1 MKKNRLLKVCGLAR
15 MILIVAGSVGSVSAL
30 GDTFIVKDGNPQA
43 EIVVSKDAPRM
54 AKLAAEELQTYLVK
68 ISGAKLPIANAPGKD
83 VPVQI
88 YVGRSADTDRL
99 KITEEGLKNGAFR
112 MVSGKNYLV
121 LLGHDSDYTPKEPHL
136 RNHGDMARLMADWD
150 KITGEKWGFPL
161 ANLHKQ
167 YSGGNMKVWEKDERG
182 SLNAVYEFLR
192 MQGVRW
198 YVPDPIGE
206 IVPEKK
212 SIALPEIDKTVRPDF
227 AMRFPYQ
234 YFRMFSHEGTTRDE
248 LLWQLRL
255 GLSQAPDLMGEHEMA
270 GGHGIN
276 HVHSRDEIKKAHPE
290 YFALFGDKR
299 STGPYAGAPCLS
311 SEGLFQQ
318 NVKYVLA
325 MFDLYDAPM
334 VSVMPE
340 DGYGTLCQCELC
352 KGKGTPERGWDGQL
366 SDYVWDYVNR
376 VGKEVYK
383 THPNKKIS
391 CLAYGSYALPPLKIA
406 KLSPNIVVGIAQ
418 ARRDFYDTEKFNNAV
433 ALRRSWLA
441 KLPEG
446 HAPLWIWEY
455 YLHNRPGSTYGALP
469 VFFPHTIAK
478 DLRSL
483 KGISKGDF
491 IEVYRE
497 QKGISELAVDHLN
510 LYVTARLWWNADQ
523 DVNALLDEYYSLF
536 YGPASK
542 EMKAFIEYSEANWP
556 LMAKKVEPID
566 KAFEL
571 LAVARAAAGDTI
583 YGKRISW
590 IQDYMGPL
598 KQLRV
603 KLAEGRKN
611 VPQSQALRRDQKDIV
626 INGKLDDKFW
636 EGLPVYPL
644 NDVESGKT
652 PVNGG
657 SFQIAYTGDALFL
670 GITCK
675 DSDMQNLNI
684 STTKNGDANIWS
696 GDNVEL
702 LFETPVHSYY
712 QLTIGP
718 SGALVNMDRKKGFNT
733 LWVSHAEVATY
744 RGKDF
749 WSMEIRLPVAG
760 ELQEQLDPLNGIA
773 GNLPSENNPWYFN
786 VCRLRVRG
794 SDHELTAF
802 APAGKKDFHVLLK
815 FAELKGK

>member
-1 MKKNRLLKVCGLAR
+1 MKENRLLKVCGLAR
-15 MILIVAGSVGSVSAL
+15 LILIVAGSVGSISAMAE
-30 GDTFIVKDGNPQA
+30 TFIVKDGKPQA

-54 AKLAAEELQTYLVK
+54 AKLAAEELQAYVEK
-68 ISGAKLPIANAPGKD
+68 ISGAKLSIANAPGKD

-88 YVGRSADTDRL
+88 YVGRSADTDRM
-99 KITEEGLKNGAFR
+99 KITDEGLKSGAFR

-121 LLGHDSDYTPKEPHL
+121 LLGHDSDFTPKEPHL
-136 RNHGDMARLMADWD
+136 RNYGDIPRLMEEWD
-150 KITGEKWGFPL
+150 KVTGEKWGYPL
-161 ANLHKQ
+161 SNLFKQ
-167 YSGGNMKVWEKDERG
+167 YSGGSMKIWEKDERG

-212 SIALPEIDKTVRPDF
+212 SIALTEIDKTVRPDF
-227 AMRFPYQ
+227 AMRSPYQ
-234 YFRMFSHEGTTRDE
+234 YFRMFSHEGATRDE
-248 LLWQLRL
+248 IMWQLRL
-255 GLSQAPDLMGEHEMA
+255 GLDHASELMGDHEIA
-270 GGHGIN
+270 AGHGIN
-276 HVHSRDEIKKAHPE
+276 HVHSRNEIKKTHPE

-299 STGPYAGAPCLS
+299 ETGPYAGAPCLS

-318 NVKYVLA
+318 NVKYVRTI
-325 MFDLYDAPM
+325 FDLFDAPM

-376 VGKEVYK
+376 VAKEVYK
-383 THPNKKIS
+383 THPNRKIS

-433 ALRRSWLA
+433 ALRKSWLA

-455 YLHNRPGSTYGALP
+455 YLHNRPGSTYGSLP

-483 KGISKGDF
+483 KGISMGDF

-510 LYVTARLWWNADQ
+510 LYITARLWWNADQ
-523 DVNALLDEYYSLF
+523 DVNALLDEYYTLF

-542 EMKAFIEYSEANWP
+542 EMKAFIDFSEANWP

-590 IQDYMGPL
+590 IQDYMEPL

-611 VPQSQALRRDQKDIV
+611 VPQAQALRREQKDIV
-626 INGKLDDKFW
+626 INGKLDDRFW
-636 EGLPVYPL
+636 EGLPVYAL

-652 PVNGG
+652 PVNSG
-657 SFQIAYTGDALFL
+657 SFQIGYTGDALFL

-749 WSMEIRLPVAG
+749 WSIEIRLPVAG
-760 ELQEQLDPLNGIA
+760 ELQEQLDSLNGIA

-794 SDHELTAF
+794 SDQELTAF

>member
-1 MKKNRLLKVCGLAR
+1 MRKNRLLKVCDLAR
-15 MILIVAGSVGSVSAL
+15 VVLIVVGFACSASAF
-30 GDTFIVKDGNPQA
+30 GETFIVKDGQPQA

-54 AKLAAEELQTYLVK
+54 AKLAAEELQTYLEK
-68 ISGAKLPIANAPGKD
+68 ISGAKLSIANAPGKD

-99 KITEEGLKNGAFR
+99 KITDEGLKNGAFR

-150 KITGEKWGFPL
+150 KVTGEKWGFPL

-167 YSGGNMKVWEKDERG
+167 YSGSMKIWEKDERG

-255 GLSQAPDLMGEHEMA
+255 GLSQAPEVMGEHEMA

-276 HVHSRDEIKKAHPE
+276 HVHSRNEIKKTHPE

-299 STGPYAGAPCLS
+299 ETGPYAGAPCLS

-318 NVKYVLA
+318 NVKYVRA

-352 KGKGTPERGWDGQL
+352 KGKGTPERGWNGQL

-391 CLAYGSYALPPLKIA
+391 CLAYGSYELPPLKID

-418 ARRDFYDTEKFNNAV
+418 GRTNFHDPEKFNNAV
-433 ALRRSWLA
+433 ALRKSWLA
-441 KLPEG
+441 KLPDD
-446 HAPLWIWEY
+446 HAPIWIWEY
-455 YLHNRPGSTYGALP
+455 YLHNRPRSPYGSIP

-483 KGISKGDF
+483 KGISIGDF
-491 IEVYRE
+491 LEMSRE
-497 QKGISELAVDHLN
+497 QQKGISELAVDHLN
-510 LYVTARLWWNADQ
+510 LYVTARLWWNADENV
-523 DVNALLDEYYSLF
+523 DAVLNEYYTLF
-536 YGPASK
+536 YGPAAK
-542 EMKAFIEYSEANWP
+542 EMKTFIEYSEANWP

-571 LAVARAAAGDTI
+571 LAAARTAAGDTI
-583 YGKRISW
+583 YGKRIAW
-590 IQDYMGPL
+590 IQDYMEPM

-611 VPQSQALRRDQKDIV
+611 VPKAEALRRDQKDIV

-636 EGLPVYPL
+636 KGLPIYAL

-657 SFQIAYTGDALFL
+657 SFQVGYTGDALFL

-675 DSDMQNLNI
+675 DSDMKNIKI

-696 GDNVEL
+696 GDNVEVL
-702 LFETPVHSYY
+702 LETPVHSYY

-718 SGALVNMDRKKGFNT
+718 SGALMNMDRKNGFNT
-733 LWVSHAEVATY
+733 LWVSHADVATY
-744 RGKDF
+744 RGDDF
-749 WSMEIRLPVAG
+749 WSIEMRLPVAG

-773 GNLPSENNPWYFN
+773 GNIPSDKNPWFFN

-794 SDHELTAF
+794 DEQEFTAF
-802 APAGKKDFHVLLK
+802 APAGKRDFHVLLK
-815 FAELKGK
+815 FAELKGR

>member
-1 MKKNRLLKVCGLAR
+1 MKENRLLKVCGLAR
-15 MILIVAGSVGSVSAL
+15 LILIVAGSVGSISAMAE
-30 GDTFIVKDGNPQA
+30 TFIVKDGKPQA

-54 AKLAAEELQTYLVK
+54 AKLAAEELQAYVEK
-68 ISGAKLPIANAPGKD
+68 ISGAKLSIANAPGKD

-88 YVGRSADTDRL
+88 YVGRSADTDRM
-99 KITEEGLKNGAFR
+99 KITDEGLKSGAFR

-121 LLGHDSDYTPKEPHL
+121 LLGHDSDFTPKEPHL
-136 RNHGDMARLMADWD
+136 RNYGDIPRLMEEWD
-150 KITGEKWGFPL
+150 KVTGEKWGYPL
-161 ANLHKQ
+161 SNLFKQ
-167 YSGGNMKVWEKDERG
+167 YSGGSMKIWEKDERG

-212 SIALPEIDKTVRPDF
+212 SIALTEIDKTVRPDF
-227 AMRFPYQ
+227 AMRSPYQ
-234 YFRMFSHEGTTRDE
+234 YFRMFSHEGATRDE
-248 LLWQLRL
+248 IMWQLRL
-255 GLSQAPDLMGEHEMA
+255 GLDHASELMGDHEIA
-270 GGHGIN
+270 AGHGIN
-276 HVHSRDEIKKAHPE
+276 HVHSRNEIKKTHPE

-299 STGPYAGAPCLS
+299 ETGPYAGAPCLS

-318 NVKYVLA
+318 NVKYVRTI
-325 MFDLYDAPM
+325 FDLFDAPM

-376 VGKEVYK
+376 VAKEVYK
-383 THPNKKIS
+383 THPNRKIS

-433 ALRRSWLA
+433 ALRKNWLA

-455 YLHNRPGSTYGALP
+455 YLHNRPGSTYGSLP

-483 KGISKGDF
+483 KGISMGDF

-510 LYVTARLWWNADQ
+510 LYITARLWWNADQ
-523 DVNALLDEYYSLF
+523 DVNALLDEYYTLF

-542 EMKAFIEYSEANWP
+542 EMKAFIDFSEANWP

-590 IQDYMGPL
+590 IQDYMEPL

-611 VPQSQALRRDQKDIV
+611 VPQAQALRREQKDIV
-626 INGKLDDKFW
+626 INGKLDDRFW
-636 EGLPVYPL
+636 EGLPVYAL

-652 PVNGG
+652 PVNSG
-657 SFQIAYTGDALFL
+657 SFQIGYTGDALFL

-749 WSMEIRLPVAG
+749 WSIEIRLPVAG
-760 ELQEQLDPLNGIA
+760 ELQEQLDSLNGIA

-794 SDHELTAF
+794 SDQELTAF